1 VTTPAGDEGAEAAGG
16 EGAEVAGGEGAE
28 VAGGEGAEVAGDPG
42 GIGDRMPPQLRAER
56 LARRSTEV
64 RPPTLSEVVLRELRE
79 DLIKGRF
86 EPGDP
91 VRVDQV
97 AAEFGVSA
105 LPVREALRVLLA
117 EGRVQYAS
125 HKGYR
130 VTALTMADVEEI
142 FLMCGVLEGEAVRRG
157 VPRLDD
163 AGIARMRDL
172 LAQLQ
177 SPPETASVWDIATI
191 HQDFHFVPMEYAGL
205 PRMQAELRRL
215 WDHTDHYR
223 ALYLFG
229 DADLMELMNTEHRE
243 IAAACAERDAER
255 VVALMDAHRKHALSH
270 LAVHVTEPAAPAPR
284 SVRGARS

>member
-1 VTTPAGDEGAEAAGG
+1 
-16 EGAEVAGGEGAE
+16 
-28 VAGGEGAEVAGDPG
+28 
-42 GIGDRMPPQLRAER
+42 
-56 LARRSTEV
+56 V
-64 RPPTLSEVVLRELRE
+64 RPPTLSEAVLRALRE

-91 VRVDQV
+91 VRVDQI
-97 AAEFGVSA
+97 ASEFGVSA

-117 EGRVQYAS
+117 EGRVQYAA

-157 VPRLDD
+157 VPRLDH
-163 AGIARMRDL
+163 AGVARMREL
-172 LAQLQ
+172 LEELE

-191 HQDFHFVPMEYAGL
+191 HQDFHFVPIEYAGL
-205 PRMQAELRRL
+205 TRMQGELRRL

-229 DADLMELMNTEHRE
+229 DADLMELMNAGHRE
-243 IAAACAERDAER
+243 IAAACEERDAAR
-255 VVALMDAHRKHALSH
+255 VVELMDVHRRDALSH
-270 LAVHVTEPAAPAPR
+270 LAAHVTDAPAPAPSPARRIR
-284 SVRGARS
+284 S